1 MTLSFA
7 WNWKSAVAS
16 SLCRASIF
24 FTVNLWSGV
33 DAAVAAMQV
42 EFLYRAV
49 ASGFYGSLTERFA
62 RMRSERR
69 ATWAATL
76 VVPAVA
82 HLVEFGVHAWAGTPV
97 LGWSVAGSVVFSIV
111 TTRFNLFAMR
121 RGVLTVGRGSASWWQ
136 DLKAMPAVVAA
147 FLRT

>member
-1 MTLSFA
+1 MTWSLG
-7 WNWKSAVAS
+7 WNWKSAVVS

-24 FTVNLWSGV
+24 FVANWSAGL

-49 ASGFYGSLTERFA
+49 AAGFYGSMTERFA

-69 ATWAATL
+69 VTWAAMM
-76 VVPAVA
+76 VVPGISHVVELAI
-82 HLVEFGVHAWAGTPV
+82 HLWAGTPM
-97 LGWSVAGSVVFSIV
+97 LGWSVAGSVAFSIL

-121 RGVLTVGRGSASWWQ
+121 RGSLTVGHGSATWWQ
-136 DLKAMPAVVAA
+136 DLKAMPALFVA
-147 FLRT
+147 FLRN